1 MKHVPNTITVVRIFF
16 APVFIW
22 LLLAAGPDLA
32 SPARWWGAILFI
44 VGLGTDGIDGY
55 LARKFNVVSE
65 FGKLMDPIADKVLTL
80 GALITL
86 SILNE
91 LPWWVTILIAV
102 REIGITVYR
111 FFMLSDHVIAASPAG
126 KLKTIM
132 QFVAIS
138 FALLPLA
145 PLVGDWYNGF
155 NVVTM
160 TIATVL
166 TLWSG
171 FEYVRDGIRAQRS
184 GSSANGKA

>member
-1 MKHVPNTITVVRIFF
+1 MRYVPNTITIVRIFF

-22 LLLAAGPDLA
+22 LLLSAGDDLA

-44 VGLGTDGIDGY
+44 VGLGTDGLDGWI
-55 LARKFNVVSE
+55 ARKYDVVSE
-65 FGKLMDPIADKVLTL
+65 FGTLMDPIADKVLTL

-86 SILNE
+86 STLAE

-111 FFMLSDHVIAASPAG
+111 FAMLSDHVIAASVAG

-145 PLVGDWYNGF
+145 PLVGDWYNVF
-155 NVVTM
+155 NAITM
-160 TIATVL
+160 TLATVL

-171 FEYVRDGIRAQRS
+171 FEYVRDGIRARAQK
-184 GSSANGKA
+184 G

>member
-22 LLLAAGPDLA
+22 LLLSAGPDLA
-32 SPARWWGAILFI
+32 SPARWWGAIIFI
-44 VGLGTDGIDGY
+44 VGLGTDGIDGAI
-55 LARKFNVVSE
+55 ARKYNVVSE

-80 GALITL
+80 GALVTL

-111 FFMLSDHVIAASPAG
+111 FFMLSDHVIAASSAG

-145 PLVGDWYNGF
+145 PIVGDWYNWF

-160 TIATVL
+160 TLATVL

-171 FEYVRDGIRAQRS
+171 YEYVRDGIRAQRS
-184 GSSANGKA
+184 GAQASS

>member
-1 MKHVPNTITVVRIFF
+1 MKHVPNLITVVRIFF

-22 LLLAAGPDLA
+22 LLLAAGPDLQ
-32 SPARWWGAILFI
+32 SPARWWGAALFI
-44 VGLGTDGIDGY
+44 IGLGTDGVDGW
-55 LARKFNVVSE
+55 LARKYNVVSE

-80 GALITL
+80 GALVTL

-102 REIGITVYR
+102 REIGITIYR
-111 FFMLSDHVIAASPAG
+111 FAMLGDHVIAASPAG

-145 PLVGDWYNGF
+145 PLVGDWYNWF
-155 NVVTM
+155 NVITM

-171 FEYVRDGIRAQRS
+171 YEYVRDGIRARS
-184 GSSANGKA
+184 QKG

>member
-1 MKHVPNTITVVRIFF
+1 MKYVPNTITIARIFF

-22 LLLAAGPDLA
+22 MLLAAGDDLT
-32 SPARWWGAILFI
+32 SPLRWWGAIIFI
-44 VGLGTDGIDGY
+44 VGLGTDGIDGWI
-55 LARKFNVVSE
+55 ARRYNVVSE

-80 GALITL
+80 GALVTL
-86 SILNE
+86 SILGE
-91 LPWWVTILIAV
+91 LPWWVTILIAI

-111 FFMLSDHVIAASPAG
+111 FAMLSDHVIAASAAG

-138 FALLPLA
+138 LALLPLA
-145 PLVGDWYNGF
+145 PLWGDWF
-155 NVVTM
+155 NWVNVFFM

-171 FEYVRDGIRAQRS
+171 YEYVRDGVRARRS
-184 GSSANGKA
+184 A